1 MSSIIIVLDNS
12 LNSPE
17 NNPPGSKQ
25 WVGGPA
31 MYISP
36 GILVDKTD
44 TALEYTIDESITSLN
59 TWYYDDKEYWQT
71 GVQIDGPFINMNVIQ
86 LPKVK
91 LGRSAEVSSQSLN
104 ELTTEASDIPPAL
117 LSMPTSDL

>member
-25 WVGGPA
+25 WVGGSDVHA
-31 MYISP
+31 AP

-44 TALEYTIDESITSLN
+44 TSLEYTIDSSITSLN
-59 TWYYDDKEYWQT
+59 TWYYDGFEWNS
-71 GVQIDGPFINMNVIQ
+71 GIQIDGPFTDKQVII
-86 LPKVK
+86 LKKVK
-91 LGRSAEVSSQSLN
+91 L
-104 ELTTEASDIPPAL
+104 
-117 LSMPTSDL
+117 